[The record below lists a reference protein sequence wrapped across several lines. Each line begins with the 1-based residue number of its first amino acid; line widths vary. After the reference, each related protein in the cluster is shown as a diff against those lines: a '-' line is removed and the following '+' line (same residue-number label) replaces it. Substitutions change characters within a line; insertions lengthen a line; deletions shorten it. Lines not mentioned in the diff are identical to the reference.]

1 MTIRDR
7 DIVVMGIQAWD
18 IEIGSNCKNIAAEFA
33 RYNRVLY
40 VNPPLDR
47 ITSIKDRKKAGI
59 ALRRRVQKGEE
70 PDLVQLSERMWNLNP
85 VGVVESIN
93 KLPWPALFDS
103 FNRRNNRLL
112 ARAILSAMKRLD
124 FSRIILFN
132 DSSMFLGLHQ
142 KELLNPE
149 VYVYY
154 MRDYLVRNPYWRRH
168 GVRLE
173 PRLIAGADVVVCNST
188 LYADYGRQHNPHSYM
203 VGQGCDVSLFNDTV
217 RSIPLPADMQDMAG
231 PVLGYVGFLSSR
243 RLDIKLLEKLAS
255 ARPDV
260 NMVLVGPED
269 EAFKS
274 SALHGMPNVFFLGSR
289 DADDLPSYIKAF
301 DVCMNPQLVNDATM
315 GNYPRKIDEYLAMG
329 KPVLATNTPAMEY
342 FKEYVFLAEGLDDYL
357 ENLDLALRSDSDEIR
372 ASRRAFAQSHTWE
385 NNVNEIYRAI
395 EKVSKHSSS

>member
-1 MTIRDR
+1 MKIKDR

-33 RYNRVLY
+33 RHNRVLY

-47 ITSIKDRKKAGI
+47 FTSCKDRKKPGI
-59 ALRRRVQKGEE
+59 ALRRKVQQGKA
-70 PDLVQLSERMWNLNP
+70 PDLVQISDRMWNLNP
-85 VGVVESIN
+85 MGVVESVN
-93 KLPWPALFDS
+93 KLPWPALFDH

-142 KELLNPE
+142 KDLLNPD

-154 MRDYLVRNPYWRRH
+154 MRDYLVRNPYWRRQ

-173 PRLIAGADVVVCNST
+173 PKLIARADVVVCNST
-188 LYADYGRQHNPHSYM
+188 LYADYGRKYNPHSYM

-217 RSIPLPADMQDMAG
+217 RSISLPGDMHDIPR

-255 ARPDV
+255 ARPGV
-260 NMVLVGPED
+260 SMVLVGPED
-269 EAFKS
+269 EAFKN
-274 SALHGMPNVFFLGSR
+274 SALHSMSNVHFLGSR
-289 DADDLPSYIKAF
+289 DAEDLPSYIKAF

-342 FKEYVFLAEGLDDYL
+342 FKEHVFLAGSLDDYL
-357 ENLDLALRSDSDEIR
+357 ENLKLALQSDSDELR

-385 NNVNEIYRAI
+385 NNVGEIYKAI
-395 EKVSKHSSS
+395 EKVSK